1 MKRINLL
8 FTGQEL
14 DEYILEELPAKF
26 NVSVLPFIKTEL
38 LVNKQLIEQ
47 LNFIIET
54 ETQVIIT
61 SNVAA
66 RWITKYAAYVPK
78 WRIACMTGK
87 TQNILVTN
95 KWENLIVLTDQKS
108 ELLAE
113 NVEKVFSK
121 SQKVYFITGDRHLNI
136 IPLYLSKKGFD
147 IETIITYHT
156 KEVEQNMEVN
166 YDGIIFLSPSAV
178 KSFFR
183 QHKISI
189 EIPLFAIGETTATAL
204 KKIVFN
210 PIITSSKPTQK
221 ILFHTIQQF
230 FK

>member
-14 DEYILEELPAKF
+14 DENILEELPIQF
-26 NVSVLPFIKTEL
+26 YVSVLPFIKTEL
-38 LVNKQLIEQ
+38 LINKHLIEQ
-47 LNFIIET
+47 LNFIT
-54 ETQVIIT
+54 ESESQVIVT

-66 RWITKYAAYVPK
+66 RWITKYAINIPNWK
-78 WRIACMTGK
+78 IACMTGK
-87 TQNILVTN
+87 TQDVFVTN
-95 KWENLIVLTDQKS
+95 EWKKLIVLTDQKS

>member
-14 DEYILEELPAKF
+14 DENILEELPIQF
-26 NVSVLPFIKTEL
+26 YVSVLPFIKTEL
-38 LVNKQLIEQ
+38 LTNKHLIEQ
-47 LNFIIET
+47 LNFIT
-54 ETQVIIT
+54 ESESQVIVT
-61 SNVAA
+61 SNIAA
-66 RWITKYAAYVPK
+66 KWITKYAINIPNWK
-78 WRIACMTGK
+78 IACMTGK
-87 TQNILVTN
+87 TQDVFVTTEW
-95 KWENLIVLTDQKS
+95 KKLIVLTDQKS

-136 IPLYLSKKGFD
+136 IPVYLSKKGFD